1 MIYDAVVIG
10 AGPAGCTAAKIL
22 ADSGARVVLA
32 ERHKL
37 PRCKSC
43 SGMLIRKTLEITE
56 KYFGEKVPASVCCT
70 PTENKGMIFTDDSGK
85 EYRFEQE
92 GLNVWR
98 SSFDNWL
105 AEKAAESGA
114 KLMDGSGVIS
124 ISDEG
129 DCVKAVLKNG
139 EILTAGY
146 GLICEGAAGQLKNA
160 VIGNKPKY
168 VTTFQTF
175 NKGNIE
181 LDPHY
186 FYAYLQP
193 ELSEYDAWFNVKD
206 GLLVF
211 GVSVLNNEKIP
222 FYYREFVSYMEKR
235 HNLKISEMI
244 KEEKWIMPLIT
255 LDFEVERGVGRIL
268 FCGESAGFLN
278 PMGEGISSAMESG
291 HAAAV
296 SVLSSPDDPFA
307 ALKRYM
313 ELTEDTEDYMKRQW
327 QFLGRLSERFSGK

>member
-10 AGPAGCTAAKIL
+10 ADPAGCTAAKIL
-22 ADSGARVVLA
+22 ADGGAKVVLA

-37 PRCKSC
+37 PRYKSC
-43 SGMLIRKTLEITE
+43 SGMLIRKTLEFTE
-56 KYFGEKVPASVCCT
+56 KYFGEQVPASACCA
-70 PTENKGMIFTDDSGK
+70 PTENKGMIFTDDNGK
-85 EYRFEQE
+85 EYKFEQE
-92 GLNVWR
+92 GLNVRR
-98 SSFDNWL
+98 SSFDGWL

-114 KLMDGSGVIS
+114 KLLDGCGVIS
-124 ISDEG
+124 ITDEG
-129 DCVKAVLKNG
+129 DCVKAVLKTG
-139 EILTAGY
+139 KTITASY

-160 VIGNKPKY
+160 ITGNKPKY

-175 NKGNIE
+175 NKGSIE
-181 LDPHY
+181 LDHHY

-206 GLLVF
+206 GLLVL
-211 GVSVLNNEKIP
+211 GVSVIHGEKIP

-235 HNLKISEMI
+235 HKLKISEKI
-244 KEEKWIMPLIT
+244 KEEKWVMPLIT
-255 LDFEVERGVGRIL
+255 PDFEVERGVGRIL

-291 HAAAV
+291 YAAAA
-296 SVLSSPDDPFA
+296 SVLDNPDDSFA
-307 ALKRYM
+307 ALKRYR